1 MKTKYVIL
9 TIIKSIILAMVLIA
23 VAFTL
28 CIMPIILAFVLAGSG
43 VIGLVI
49 IILYGI
55 SLLCLTIHLIAT
67 YKRIWRFLKD
77 KLSYDTYVNK
87 QRRK

>member
-28 CIMPIILAFVLAGSG
+28 CIMPIILAFVLAGSS

-55 SLLCLTIHLIAT
+55 SLLCLTIYLIIT
-67 YKRIWRFLKD
+67 YKRILRFLKD